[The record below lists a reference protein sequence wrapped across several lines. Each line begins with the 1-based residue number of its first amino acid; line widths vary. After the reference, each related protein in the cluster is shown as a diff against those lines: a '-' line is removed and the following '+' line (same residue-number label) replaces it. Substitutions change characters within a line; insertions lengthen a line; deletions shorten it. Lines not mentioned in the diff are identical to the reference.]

1 MTPLPPSVDAVLP
14 PPAVMARFEM
24 GMPALCTYP
33 AANRFVEAVGSDD
46 VLRALRQRRLGT
58 MAAHGAALSLQ
69 VAVPFCERRS
79 DVHAC
84 TRVLARRHACA
95 QRYLQGLRTESDVA
109 LAAMGRPQRVSRVHV
124 GGAAPLF
131 LSDDQLAA
139 LLSLLRESFLLSA
152 DAEVSIHAAESLC
165 TPARVARLR
174 DAGFNRLDIELE
186 AAGGP
191 GGRAARLGQLVQAAR
206 TAAFTSVALELNCDL
221 PRRGGASLAQD
232 VELVVAL
239 RPDRVRMNRQG
250 GAALRLPATAAGTP
264 PDPSSPYDA
273 TACRRAALERLL
285 SARYQ
290 HLGLDEFVL
299 ATDPLA
305 VAWRQG
311 RLHLGPSGLSAKAEG
326 DVLALGQSAAG
337 RIGNIAYRNVDAL
350 SPYYAALAG
359 ARLPVARGLALSR
372 DELARKG
379 VISGLLCQGRV
390 DYESINLSHL
400 IDMRRHF
407 AQEFALLEPLVQ
419 AGLVDVDHEAI
430 ELTAMGRWFAPT
442 VAAVFDRELQRDVLR
457 NRTAC
462 ID

>member
-1 MTPLPPSVDAVLP
+1 
-14 PPAVMARFEM
+14 
-24 GMPALCTYP
+24 MPALRAYP
-33 AANRFVEAVGSDD
+33 ASNRFVEAVGSDD

-69 VAVPFCERRS
+69 ITLPFCERPS

-84 TRVLARRHACA
+84 ARVITRRHACA
-95 QRYLQGLRTESDVA
+95 QRYLQGLRAESDTA
-109 LAAMGRPQRVSRVHV
+109 LAAMGKPQLVSRVHV
-124 GGAAPLF
+124 GGAAPLL

-139 LLSLLRESFLLSA
+139 LLSLLRDSFLLSA
-152 DAEVSIHAAESLC
+152 DAEVSIRAAESLC

-186 AAGGP
+186 VDGSQ
-191 GGRAARLGQLVQAAR
+191 GGRAARLGQLMHAAR
-206 TAAFTSVALELNCDL
+206 AAAFASVALELDCDS
-221 PRRGGASLAQD
+221 PRRGAASLAQEA
-232 VELVVAL
+232 ELVVAL

-250 GAALRLPATAAGTP
+250 GTTPRLPATSAGKP
-264 PDPSSPYDA
+264 PDAPSLYAA
-273 TACRRAALERLL
+273 TACRLAALERLL

-290 HLGLDEFVL
+290 PLGLDEFAL

-305 VAWRQG
+305 AAWRQG
-311 RLHLGPSGLSAKAEG
+311 RLHLGPNGLSVKAEG
-326 DVLALGQSAAG
+326 DVLALGLSAEG
-337 RIGNIAYRNVDAL
+337 RIGNIVYRNVDAL

-359 ARLPVARGLALSR
+359 ECLPVARGLALSR

-390 DYESINLSHL
+390 DFESISLSHL
-400 IDMRRHF
+400 IDMRHHF
-407 AQEFALLEPLVQ
+407 AREFALLEPLVQ
-419 AGLVDVDHEAI
+419 AGLVDVDPEAI
-430 ELTAMGRWFAPT
+430 ELTATGRWFAPT

-457 NRTAC
+457 RRTAC